1 MQAVTHSPGVLQAQ
15 CPLFEEAVEDLIQES
30 AIMEKHQRLG
40 AGRPTKAVKGALK
53 IGSRLVGAHGD
64 IELRAA
70 ARDMGFDVSAASR
83 SDLTEMIAAGVVE
96 GAGVDVRGWGR
107 GGKKGG
113 VRKRNGRG
121 TGRSRG
127 RGRGFEAPDLPA
139 AADDIH
145 LRGMELDSAADLAV
159 LGGDDGGKLSH
170 TDLSSPAQP
179 WAGTVPVALA
189 EATPGGGLFLKVSSS
204 R

>member
-1 MQAVTHSPGVLQAQ
+1 MATSNCEQQPGVWGSTSQLQVA
-15 CPLFEEAVEDLIQES
+15 
-30 AIMEKHQRLG
+30 
-40 AGRPTKAVKGALK
+40 
-53 IGSRLVGAHGD
+53 
-64 IELRAA
+64 
-70 ARDMGFDVSAASR
+70 
-83 SDLTEMIAAGVVE
+83 LTEMIAAGVVE

-113 VRKRNGRG
+113 VRKRKGRG

-127 RGRGFEAPDLPA
+127 RGRGFETL
-139 AADDIH
+139 DD

-179 WAGTVPVALA
+179 GAGTVPVALA
-189 EATPGGGLFLKVSSS
+189 EATPGGAFS
-204 R
+204 

>member
-1 MQAVTHSPGVLQAQ
+1 M
-15 CPLFEEAVEDLIQES
+15 FEEAVEDLKQES
-30 AIMEKHQRLG
+30 AIMQKHQRLG

-53 IGSRLVGAHGD
+53 IGSRLVGAHSD
-64 IELRAA
+64 IELRTA

-127 RGRGFEAPDLPA
+127 RGRGFEALDLPA
-139 AADDIH
+139 AAGDID

-179 WAGTVPVALA
+179 WAGTLPVAVA
-189 EATPGGGLFLKVSSS
+189 EATPGGGFS
-204 R
+204 